1 MTSTGGI
8 TTQGNR
14 TFFFGS
20 SSGLNTSALIE
31 AAYNQ
36 RVAEA
41 DKIDVKVETNRAK
54 FEAYTSLQTLS
65 QAVQNSLTGIRRS
78 YSTLGDQTSAFDGRS
93 GSLRSNNTTDP
104 TTIVGVA
111 IDPGTAKGSYEIEV
125 VQKAKNQRVASAS
138 AANAST
144 ALGYTGAFDIGLAG
158 GATGTIN
165 ITAGMTL
172 SDIAATINTQSNTTG
187 VAASVLKVSETS
199 YQLIM
204 SATTTARQIEVTNV
218 TGTNVLDSI
227 GVTSG
232 GTFANQLQAPDQ
244 AILNLDGVQITRDS
258 NTISDLIDGVEIV
271 IGKQEPGTTVTL
283 EIGDDT
289 SGVKD
294 AIMGFVDA
302 YNELRAFIA
311 ENQEVS
317 ENGELSENA
326 VLFSDP
332 QLKNLTDSVQRLLAG
347 SYGSGGANLAT
358 LREIGITLDGDNRLA
373 VDESD
378 LDVAII
384 SRFDQVREL
393 FESKVTL
400 DNAQFAMLGNSS
412 RLAEANIV
420 FDITVSGGVI
430 TGVSANGDTNLFDFT
445 GNSITGR
452 AGSIYEGMRFAYIG
466 TTNATVNFG
475 IKQGLGDLMDNTLD
489 TIADSVTGSL
499 AAEKTSLTSQNTDL
513 LARADRVRERA
524 DDFRNSLI
532 DRYARFEAQI
542 ARSNSTLDQIRAILG
557 TNRDDDR

>member
-1 MTSTGGI
+1 MTSTTGGV

-14 TFFFGS
+14 TFFFGT
-20 SSGLNTSALIE
+20 SSGLNTQALIE

-41 DKIDVKVETNRAK
+41 DKIDVKVEANRAK
-54 FEAYTSLQTLS
+54 FEAYSSLQSLS

-78 YSTLGDQTSAFDGRS
+78 YSALGDQSSAFDGRS
-93 GSLRSNNTTDP
+93 GALRSSNTTDP
-104 TTIVGVA
+104 TTILGVA

-138 AANAST
+138 AATAST
-144 ALGYTGAFDIGLAG
+144 ALGYAGTFDVGLAG
-158 GATGTIN
+158 GTTGTIN

-172 SDIAATINTQSNTTG
+172 TDIAAAINTQSNTTG

-204 SATTTARQIEVTNV
+204 SATTTAKQIEISNV

-232 GTFANQLQAPDQ
+232 GAFANQLQGADQ

-258 NTISDLIDGVEIV
+258 NTISDLIQGVEIV

-283 EIGDDT
+283 EVGDDT

-294 AIMGFVDA
+294 AIMGFVNA

-311 ENQEVS
+311 ENQAVNEG
-317 ENGELSENA
+317 GELSENA

-332 QLKNLTDSVQRLLAG
+332 QLKNLTDSVQKLLSG
-347 SYGSGGANLAT
+347 SYGSGGLNLAT
-358 LREIGITLDGDNRLA
+358 LREIGITLDGENRLA
-373 VDESD
+373 VKESD

-384 SRFDQVREL
+384 SKFDQVREL
-393 FESKVTL
+393 FESKVTN
-400 DNAQFAMLGNSS
+400 DNAQFAMLGNASKLKS
-412 RLAEANIV
+412 ANIV
-420 FDITVSGGVI
+420 FDITVSGGVV
-430 TGVSANGDTNLFDFT
+430 TGVTANGDANLFDVS
-445 GNSITGR
+445 GSSIVGR
-452 AGSIYEGMRFAYIG
+452 AGTMYEGMRFAYIG
-466 TTNATVNFG
+466 TSSATVNFG
-475 IKQGLGDLMDNTLD
+475 INQGLGDLLDNTLD
-489 TIADSVTGSL
+489 SIADSVTGSL
-499 AAEKTSLTSQNTDL
+499 AMQKSSLTSQNGDL

-532 DRYARFEAQI
+532 DRYAKFESQI
-542 ARSNSTLDQIRAILG
+542 ARSKSVLDQIRAILG
-557 TNRDDDR
+557 TNKNDD